1 MLPFIFVSSKT
12 EKCKK
17 KWRGEFL
24 LVSNLDNG
32 IAKTASSHSSEFDL
46 AAYYS
51 NFMVGIC

>member
-1 MLPFIFVSSKT
+1 MLSFIFVSSKM

-24 LVSNLDNG
+24 LASNLDND
-32 IAKTASSHSSEFDL
+32 IAKTAPSCSSEFDL